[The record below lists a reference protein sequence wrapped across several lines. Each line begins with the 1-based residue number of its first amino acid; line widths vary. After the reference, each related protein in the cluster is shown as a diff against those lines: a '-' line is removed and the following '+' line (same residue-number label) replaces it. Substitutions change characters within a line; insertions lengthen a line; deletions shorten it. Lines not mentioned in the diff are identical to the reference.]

1 MKQTFRVW
9 LVHEKG
15 ILPSENVEASE
26 EEQRYAH
33 PGNPEE
39 DRAADCRVPAG
50 AHNQQLHLSHSP
62 AQGQAQ
68 RCYLLA
74 LERGFQVQRECGMA
88 GTDQAPHC

>member
-1 MKQTFRVW
+1 MPTQETPKKTGQLIAEYQQER
-9 LVHEKG
+9 
-15 ILPSENVEASE
+15 
-26 EEQRYAH
+26 
-33 PGNPEE
+33 
-39 DRAADCRVPAG
+39 
-50 AHNQQLHLSHSP
+50 HNQQLHLSHSP